1 VSARRNF
8 LRPERLARCLRAYA
22 ERPKARGWWVSEK
35 ARLYGLAAAAFD
47 PERLDPAAFREI
59 HRTLRAYWQIFR
71 NGRGWS
77 AARTFRVLTSPPCR
91 VCARGRL
98 ALPDLARDGGLA
110 RVWPCLAA
118 MSGVKTLPKG
128 NVSAMAVSKFL
139 HFFNPSL
146 FPIYDQAV
154 VRNRAF
160 PRFRAQINASRQRRG
175 DRLAPIEAAPLFV
188 RGLGPYVHY
197 LLWAADCYADVD
209 VDFVMTEFEAQFAAM
224 LRDEG
229 REATPPAGLDR
240 HFATAFEFALVGA
253 LSAP

>member
-8 LRPERLARCLRAYA
+8 LRPQRFARCLRAYA

-35 ARLYGLAAAAFD
+35 ARLYHLAAAAFE
-47 PERLDPAAFREI
+47 PEKPDPAAFGEI

-71 NGRGWS
+71 NGQGWS
-77 AARTFRVLTSPPCR
+77 ASRTFRVLTSPPCR
-91 VCARGRL
+91 ACARGRL
-98 ALPDLARDGGLA
+98 ALPDVAGRDELAQ
-110 RVWPCLAA
+110 VWSCLAA

-154 VRNRAF
+154 VRNLAF
-160 PRFRAQINASRQRRG
+160 PRFRAEINASRQRRSDG
-175 DRLAPIEAAPLFV
+175 LAPFEATPLFA

-197 LLWAADCYADVD
+197 LLWAADCFAGVDADR
-209 VDFVMTEFEAQFAAM
+209 VMTEFEAQFAVM

-229 REATPPAGLDR
+229 RETTPPAGLDR

-253 LSAP
+253 LSVS